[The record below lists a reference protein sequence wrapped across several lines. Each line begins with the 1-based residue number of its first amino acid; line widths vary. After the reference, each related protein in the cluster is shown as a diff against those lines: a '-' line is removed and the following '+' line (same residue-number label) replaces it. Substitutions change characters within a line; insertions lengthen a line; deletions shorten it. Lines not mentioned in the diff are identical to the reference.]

1 MKRAPKRP
9 VVKPSWRPHQPRS
22 ASLRCRRPARSAR
35 PMIVRTIP
43 ERLRGRAGIFC
54 QSWRELRCARPTNQA
69 LHPVLARARGLS
81 YAAGKVVPPRSE
93 RERSRWAGRG
103 RRTCRGAGVNRSGH
117 GARKPATVPGRRRRR
132 ASSAAAGR
140 LGGTGITA
148 GKQRRCAVRPGPGL
162 KTVRRLITMTEET
175 MRAND
180 GRAL

>member
-1 MKRAPKRP
+1 VVAGHVGGP
-9 VVKPSWRPHQPRS
+9 VSIG
-22 ASLRCRRPARSAR
+22 PA
-35 PMIVRTIP
+35 M
-43 ERLRGRAGIFC
+43 
-54 QSWRELRCARPTNQA
+54 
-69 LHPVLARARGLS
+69 
-81 YAAGKVVPPRSE
+81 
-93 RERSRWAGRG
+93 
-103 RRTCRGAGVNRSGH
+103 

-140 LGGTGITA
+140 IGGTGITA